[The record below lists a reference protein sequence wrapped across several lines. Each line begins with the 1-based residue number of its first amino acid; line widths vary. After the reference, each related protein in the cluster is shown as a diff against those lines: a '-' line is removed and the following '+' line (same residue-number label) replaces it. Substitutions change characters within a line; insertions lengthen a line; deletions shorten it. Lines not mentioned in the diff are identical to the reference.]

1 MHVEHIT
8 YEDYNGVEKKKDFFF
23 NLTETEITKMELE
36 VPGGLAGMIERIVD
50 AQDTPEI
57 MKVFDDIL
65 CRAYGEK
72 SPDGDRFIKS
82 PEISEAFAQTEAYN
96 QLYMKLVTDDVYAST
111 FISEVIPKKYAKL
124 LAEKEAAA
132 SSELANGVLTGVT
145 IS

>member
-132 SSELANGVLTGVT
+132 SSEPANGVPTGVT